1 MRKLDPVRH
10 EEKRLEILTAARRC
24 FERSGLKGASIAD
37 ICKEAGISPGHL
49 YHYFDSKDAIVA
61 TLSQAWL
68 DKTRERFEQL
78 SALDGGVAAL
88 LAEEIGRLAPSGP
101 NSGVEIFF
109 EMLAESARNPA
120 MAEII
125 QAHSR
130 GLRAILSD
138 VLRKGQQR
146 GEVDS
151 NLDAEATAVAI
162 IAMIDGLKAMPLR
175 DRALDRRAALALLQ
189 QMLKDT
195 LQPRFAL

>member
-10 EEKRLEILTAARRC
+10 EEKRLEILAAARRC
-24 FERSGLKGASIAD
+24 FERSGLKGASISD

-68 DKTRERFEQL
+68 ARTRERFEQL
-78 SALDGGVAAL
+78 SAPEGDVAAL

-101 NSGVEIFF
+101 NSGVEIVF

-120 MAEII
+120 MAEVI

-130 GLRAILSD
+130 GLRAILAD

-146 GEVDS
+146 GAVDPG
-151 NLDAEATAVAI
+151 LDAEATAVVI
-162 IAMIDGLKAMPLR
+162 IAIIDGLKAMPLR
-175 DRALDRRAALALLQ
+175 DPALDRGSAIGLLQ
-189 QMLKDT
+189 QMVKDI
-195 LQPRFAL
+195 LDRR